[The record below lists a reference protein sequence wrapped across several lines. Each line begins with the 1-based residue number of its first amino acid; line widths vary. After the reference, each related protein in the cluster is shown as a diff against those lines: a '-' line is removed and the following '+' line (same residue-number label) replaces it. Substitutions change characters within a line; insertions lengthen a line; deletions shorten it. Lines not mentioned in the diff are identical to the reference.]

1 MGINTDK
8 PDEALTVHG
17 SIQVTGALLQTSD
30 ARAKRNIQRVSK
42 LRIVAL
48 TSLEQAKNSGT
59 NFTCQ

>member
-48 TSLEQAKNSGT
+48 TSLVNEQAKNSGT
-59 NFTCQ
+59 SFT